1 MDHVER
7 LVVLRTETAAF
18 EKAVRRAFDL
28 GEPVPAV
35 PSCPGWSVTDLVRH
49 LGGVHRYLA
58 HVLRERLTVPPD
70 PAGLTPPSPR
80 AARTR

>member
-49 LGGVHRYLA
+49 LGGCTATSRTSCA
-58 HVLRERLTVPPD
+58 SGSRSRPTPPAS
-70 PAGLTPPSPR
+70 PPPSPR